1 MNYGTVPQQQPS
13 GGQFPGQQSDV
24 TNQNAAKKGGKGA
37 SGPSGTNGVSRPG
50 DAPQHLG
57 GEGSSSQPEGPPP
70 TYADVIKGDHKVQ
83 NP

>member
-13 GGQFPGQQSDV
+13 GGQFPNQQTGV
-24 TNQNAAKKGGKGA
+24 TNQNAPKKDGKSVGG
-37 SGPSGTNGVSRPG
+37 SGGQRQS
-50 DAPQHLG
+50 
-57 GEGSSSQPEGPPP
+57 GEGSNSRQPDGPPP